1 MYFSMP
7 SMRRSRHPLVRALS
21 LLLGVALIGLLLIF
35 GLAVA
40 GVLLVGGALVL
51 AVRQW
56 KRGRAPVPSAE
67 AAADAAHRPAVLEG
81 EFVVIQQQGRPV
93 PH

>member
-7 SMRRSRHPLVRALS
+7 SMRRSRHPLVRVLS

-40 GVLLVGGALVL
+40 GVLLVGGAIVL

-56 KRGRAPVPSAE
+56 KHGRAPMPSSAP
-67 AAADAAHRPAVLEG
+67 AAHRPAVLEG
-81 EFVVIQQQGRPV
+81 EFVVVQQQGRPV

>member
-7 SMRRSRHPLVRALS
+7 SMRRSRHPLVRVLS
-21 LLLGVALIGLLLIF
+21 LLLGVALIGVLLIF
-35 GLAVA
+35 GLVVA
-40 GVLLVGGALVL
+40 GVLLVGGVIVL

-56 KRGRAPVPSAE
+56 KHSRAPATPASPN
-67 AAADAAHRPAVLEG
+67 AAHQPTVLEG

>member
-1 MYFSMP
+1 MRFSMP

-21 LLLGVALIGLLLIF
+21 LLLGVALIGLLLVF

-40 GVLLVGGALVL
+40 GVLLVGGAIVL

-56 KRGRAPVPSAE
+56 KHSRAPATSAVPNAS
-67 AAADAAHRPAVLEG
+67 HQPAVLEG

-93 PH
+93 AH